1 LSGIDVGEKG
11 DDVRRGRMERLR
23 WETSHTRAAA
33 MPNTPFR
40 TDDCVVSDGQREKRS
55 TDYQCKGCKAIA
67 YGTDQERL
75 ISSGS
80 KIVCRKNVDSPIII
94 IMPAL

>member
-1 LSGIDVGEKG
+1 
-11 DDVRRGRMERLR
+11 MERLR

-55 TDYQCKGCKAIA
+55 TDYQCKG
-67 YGTDQERL
+67 
-75 ISSGS
+75 
-80 KIVCRKNVDSPIII
+80 
-94 IMPAL
+94 